1 MNIQTALECL
11 LLRSME
17 CERAADML
25 RDKNDHETARRM
37 EQAALDLR
45 SLCRAHAVHNLQFA
59 SHD

>member
-1 MNIQTALECL
+1 MNTQTTIERL

-17 CERAADML
+17 CKRAADML
-25 RDKNDHETARRM
+25 RDKNDHETAQRM

-45 SLCRAHAVHNLQFA
+45 SLCRAHALHNLPFA

>member
-1 MNIQTALECL
+1 MNKQTILERL

-25 RDKNDHETARRM
+25 LDANDTATAQRM

-45 SLCRAHAVHNLQFA
+45 SICRAHAVHNLPFA
-59 SHD
+59 SHV

>member
-1 MNIQTALECL
+1 MNKQIMLERL

-25 RDKNDHETARRM
+25 RDNNDHESALRM
-37 EQAALDLR
+37 EQASLDLR
-45 SLCRAHAVHNLQFA
+45 ALCRAHAIHNLPFA